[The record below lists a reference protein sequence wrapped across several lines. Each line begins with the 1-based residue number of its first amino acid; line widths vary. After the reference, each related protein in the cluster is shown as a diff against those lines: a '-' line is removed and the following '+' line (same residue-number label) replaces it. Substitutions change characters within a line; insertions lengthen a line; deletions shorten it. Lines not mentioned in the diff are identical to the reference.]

1 MAPNNLDFSI
11 LYITLTALLCNRN
24 PPRYFSQFV
33 NSPIIL
39 HFGCYY
45 GFHQK
50 TGNTTICPIKGD
62 DLSIEFDTQNTQNLS
77 YYVYAA

>member
-1 MAPNNLDFSI
+1 MQQESTAIFLSI
-11 LYITLTALLCNRN
+11 REQSHYIA
-24 PPRYFSQFV
+24 
-33 NSPIIL
+33 
-39 HFGCYY
+39 FGCYY

-62 DLSIEFDTQNTQNLS
+62 DLTIEFDTQNTQNLS